1 MRTRASAQ
9 SNRALADHLVSVR
22 AVDVTIMAAALLTT
36 ALLAGI
42 YPDGHFDT
50 VTKLGKANVDTVIK
64 DTIDSGK
71 TLFVRFIASEG

>member
-1 MRTRASAQ
+1 
-9 SNRALADHLVSVR
+9 
-22 AVDVTIMAAALLTT
+22 MAAALLTT

-71 TLFVRFIASEG
+71 TLFVRFIASAG

>member
-1 MRTRASAQ
+1 
-9 SNRALADHLVSVR
+9 
-22 AVDVTIMAAALLTT
+22 MAAALLTT

-71 TLFVRFIASEG
+71 TLFVRFIASRAEADESRIARRRCLRIILSSPLAT